1 MSDINVRGGGRDDS
15 SSPLEPAATI
25 ARAHTPSQ
33 GEN

>member
-1 MSDINVRGGGRDDS
+1 MSDINVRGGRDDS
-15 SSPLEPAATI
+15 SSPLELAATI